1 MGDRPGMETIGGIA
15 STSVQRTQSN
25 AIEELFGDRPGK
37 ETTGGIAS
45 MSVQRTQSNAIEEL
59 FMTKGKMSKDERA
72 ALAKRKEEWAESCT
86 MDDVVF
92 NNDMTAV
99 IEIRHVPIS
108 NWVIKMLIK
117 FCRKNGMKV
126 AASNQTKDV
135 MLKKIV
141 LHKKSEGTM
150 AIMSNAIKKRTNK
163 GTIPSCVKQEGSY
176 YRAILTITSDVMKET
191 YLRTMSKR
199 TKADLDSGKIPY
211 YEEWEA
217 LLNYYLDNIQYD
229 RPYCNELKN

>member
-99 IEIRHVPIS
+99 IEIRLLLQ
-108 NWVIKMLIK
+108 IK
-117 FCRKNGMKV
+117 RK
-126 AASNQTKDV
+126 
-135 MLKKIV
+135 
-141 LHKKSEGTM
+141 
-150 AIMSNAIKKRTNK
+150 MS
-163 GTIPSCVKQEGSY
+163 C
-176 YRAILTITSDVMKET
+176 
-191 YLRTMSKR
+191 
-199 TKADLDSGKIPY
+199 
-211 YEEWEA
+211 
-217 LLNYYLDNIQYD
+217 
-229 RPYCNELKN
+229 